1 VKDGP
6 QVAVPEDQHA
16 VGAFDSGGEHEPLRV
31 SVLCDAGLLAVSE
44 QGPRGHKEF
53 TITEAG
59 RTELVHWLAETEPNR
74 VRRSESLLRVFFLGS
89 LTREQAV
96 DYLHKEAEVTR
107 RRQAILQMIDERA
120 DWEADDIAIYGHLA
134 LEYGHRLMA
143 MYLEWIDWAVDQI
156 NTRRARAADA

>member
-1 VKDGP
+1 M
-6 QVAVPEDQHA
+6 
-16 VGAFDSGGEHEPLRV
+16 
-31 SVLCDAGLLAVSE
+31 CDAGLLAVSE
-44 QGPRGHKEF
+44 QGPRGRKEY

-59 RTELVHWLAETEPNR
+59 RTQLVHWLAETEPNR

-156 NTRRARAADA
+156 NTRHARAADA

>member
-1 VKDGP
+1 MRTGP
-6 QVAVPEDQHA
+6 ARPTIIAD
-16 VGAFDSGGEHEPLRV
+16 
-31 SVLCDAGLLAVSE
+31 
-44 QGPRGHKEF
+44 PRRR
-53 TITEAG
+53 
-59 RTELVHWLAETEPNR
+59 RTENALITRRYEATDQTPPYQHGRYFGTYR

-143 MYLEWIDWAVDQI
+143 MYLGWIDWAVDQI
-156 NTRRARAADA
+156 NTRHARAADA